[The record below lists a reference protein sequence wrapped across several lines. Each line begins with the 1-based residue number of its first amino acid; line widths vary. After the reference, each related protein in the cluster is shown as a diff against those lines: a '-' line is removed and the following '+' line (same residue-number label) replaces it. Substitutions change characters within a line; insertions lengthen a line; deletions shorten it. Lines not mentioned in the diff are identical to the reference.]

1 MLALVTGELTS
12 RVNTAALPF
21 GLSPWTYDSASPAFE
36 GKGGI
41 LRLMPAALCRGFYA
55 PGGELNLTPMCNLSG
70 KDA

>member
-36 GKGGI
+36 VKGGI
-41 LRLMPAALCRGFYA
+41 LRLCQPVDVGVVKPQAM
-55 PGGELNLTPMCNLSG
+55 S
-70 KDA
+70 

>member
-1 MLALVTGELTS
+1 MLALVTGELES

-41 LRLMPAALCRGFYA
+41 LRLMPAG
-55 PGGELNLTPMCNLSG
+55 
-70 KDA
+70 